1 MHFRLSLL
9 MFLNFS
15 VLGAWM
21 PMLAMF
27 LKQLDCSPQQSAWIF
42 ASNALGAIVAPV
54 LWGQIADRW
63 LAAEKCIS
71 ICCLVSG
78 ISLWLAAA
86 STQPAMVFWCCL
98 VHWMF
103 MIPALSV
110 GATLAFRHLRNPDKE
125 YGRVRLWGTIGW
137 IAIGWALT
145 AWFRLGG
152 RAEGAAPDYA
162 DALRLG
168 ALCAWLTALYAWTL
182 PHTPPVSRQASHA
195 RQAHWLV
202 AAFDAPL
209 AALHLFR
216 HRSFAVLCACFFV
229 VYLTFTLSIQLTS
242 LMIAKHLGTAQDWLP
257 LLQTLAQS
265 TEVATLAVLPVL
277 LVRLGQKGTMLLG
290 LIAWTAALT
299 VFSIGT
305 PSLLVIGSLALH
317 GIFISGFL
325 VAGQLYINRLARD
338 DMRAS
343 AQGMIQLINGLGLL
357 TGHFLVGWLRAG
369 VGADYSLAFLPG
381 AVVAGA
387 LVVVFSVGF
396 HASRHG

>member
-15 VLGAWM
+15 ILGAWM
-21 PMLAMF
+21 PLLAMF
-27 LKQLDCSPQQSAWIF
+27 LKQLDCSPGQSAWIF

-63 LAAEKCIS
+63 LAAERCIS
-71 ICCLVSG
+71 ICCLVG
-78 ISLWLAAA
+78 GGSLWLAAA
-86 STQPAMVFWCCL
+86 STRPAEVFWSCL
-98 VHWMF
+98 VFWMF
-103 MIPALSV
+103 FIPAISV
-110 GATLAFRHLRNPDKE
+110 SATLAFRHLRNPDKE

-145 AWFRLGG
+145 AGFRMQSRSQTEL
-152 RAEGAAPDYA
+152 PDYA

-168 ALCAWLTALYAWTL
+168 ALCAWMTALYAWTL
-182 PHTPPVSRQASHA
+182 PHTPPVPRRESEPRTV
-195 RQAHWLV
+195 RWWV
-202 AAFDAPL
+202 AALDAPL
-209 AALHLFR
+209 AALQLFR
-216 HRSFAVLCACFFV
+216 NRSFSVLCGCLFV

-242 LMIAKHLGTAQDWLP
+242 PMIAKHLGVAQDWLP

-265 TEVATLAVLPVL
+265 TEVATLALLPVL

-290 LIAWTAALT
+290 LIAWTAALV

-305 PSLLVIGSLALH
+305 PSLLVIASLALH

-343 AQGMIQLINGLGLL
+343 VQGLIQLINGMGLL
-357 TGHFLVGWLRAG
+357 LGHFLVGWLRAI
-369 VGADYSLAFLPG
+369 VADDYALAFLPG
-381 AVVAGA
+381 AVVAGV
-387 LVVVFSVGF
+387 LVVVFSFGF
-396 HASRHG
+396 HASRH